1 MHRLAG
7 LLLLVLVAAGQVC
20 AQTFPEPDDLFVND
34 DAGLLSPDDVSALR
48 QDLAALKDETGVEVS
63 VLTLAGRADPAPIED
78 YALGLFNAWGIG
90 DSARNDGI
98 LILIIPS
105 ERVARIQLGSAY
117 NQDFDTVAQDI
128 MQRNF
133 LPYLRDG
140 NHAAAIRDGTSA
152 VIERIARRKAANLA
166 PQPTSGPGIDTIV
179 PWAMAGLA
187 LAVLAL
193 RRFSGRI
200 GDAAMRLRRCPSCG
214 RRALSRRRVVAI
226 RPTETMS
233 GLNHVNTRCSACDW
247 HESRDQHVPQRSSRN
262 SGRGGGGFGGGRSS
276 GGGATGRW

>member
-1 MHRLAG
+1 MHRLSG
-7 LLLLVLVAAGQVC
+7 LLLVALLWVGQVF
-20 AQTFPEPDDLFVND
+20 AQTYPEPGDLYVND
-34 DAGLLSPDDVSALR
+34 RAALLTDAESAALR
-48 QDLAALKDETGVEVS
+48 QSLADLKETTGVEMT
-63 VLTLAGRADPAPIED
+63 VLTLAERADPAPIED

-90 DSARNDGI
+90 DRTRNDGI
-98 LILIIPS
+98 LILIVPS
-105 ERVARIQLGSAY
+105 ERVMRIQLGSAY

-128 MQRNF
+128 VQRIF
-133 LPYLRDG
+133 LPGLRDG
-140 NHAAAIRDGTSA
+140 DAAAAILEGTGA

-166 PQPTSGPGIDTIV
+166 PQPLADSGIEAMV
-179 PWAMAGLA
+179 PWAVGGLA
-187 LAVLAL
+187 LGLVAL
-193 RRFSGRI
+193 RRFWGTI

-233 GLNHVNTRCSACDW
+233 GLNHVNTRCNACDW

-262 SGRGGGGFGGGRSS
+262 SGRGGGFGGGRSS